1 LKEQVSFM
9 YRQSDNTGCG
19 SWQQITV

>member
-1 LKEQVSFM
+1 M